1 MQKNNKDREIPFSD
15 SVAEYLQWY
24 KRKTHPVYN
33 DTDLFFRSNRG
44 SGHYEKTA
52 VNHYFHDILFKC
64 GITSGGRKFGGPHLH
79 NLRHTFCVHSMNN
92 MFHNGIPHEVALP
105 LLMTYMGHATLSE
118 TGKYLK
124 LTAEAFPDLIDQI
137 NKIYGSIMPDLEV
150 KTEYEDD

>member
-1 MQKNNKDREIPFSD
+1 MLFREFLNTFDENSNMRKIVTVQQAYAFTADAVRKRRFNRNKSITEGDFAWICSR
-15 SVAEYLQWY
+15 
-24 KRKTHPVYN
+24 N
-33 DTDLFFRSNRG
+33 
-44 SGHYEKTA
+44 YEGTEQ
-52 VNHYFHDILFKC
+52 
-64 GITSGGRKFGGPHLH
+64 
-79 NLRHTFCVHSMNN
+79 LRMNN

-150 KTEYEDD
+150 KTEYEEFVIEKLYIIHLMTSLS